1 MSLPE
6 KREIYLHISENSCN
20 FALAKDTS
28 MTDTEYIQA
37 FRARNNKAIT
47 LFYRQY
53 RDSFMA
59 FLANKFHSL
68 NQQLLAEVFQESVSR
83 VWENIERGKLTE
95 TSLTSSLSTY
105 LNSTGIRVWLETNRR
120 YGEDIPN
127 DEDIFVKAQEAY
139 EMERADADEKMQFR
153 QDRQDATREVV
164 DKMGKPCAPLL
175 MAFYWDNNSWDN
187 IARELH
193 YSNAESAK
201 TQKYK
206 CMQRLKTLLKGL

>member
-1 MSLPE
+1 MQIFLCQNLRMSFFC
-6 KREIYLHISENSCN
+6 CN
-20 FALAKDTS
+20 FASAKDTS

-37 FRARNNKAIT
+37 FRARNNKAIS
-47 LFYRQY
+47 LFYREY
-53 RDSFMA
+53 RESFMA

-105 LNSTGIRVWLETNRR
+105 LNSIGIRVWLETNRR

-127 DEDIFVKAQEAY
+127 DEEIFAKAQEAY

-153 QDRQDATREVV
+153 QDRQDVIREVV

-175 MAFYWDNNSWDN
+175 KAFYWDEDSWET
-187 IARELH
+187 IAWDLH
-193 YSNAESAK
+193 YSSADSAK

-206 CMQRLKTLLKGL
+206 CMQKLKTLLKKP

>member
-1 MSLPE
+1 
-6 KREIYLHISENSCN
+6 
-20 FALAKDTS
+20 

-47 LFYRQY
+47 LFYREY
-53 RDSFMA
+53 RESFMA

-127 DEDIFVKAQEAY
+127 DEEIFAKAQEAY

-153 QDRQDATREVV
+153 QDRRDAIREVV

-175 MAFYWDNNSWDN
+175 KAFYWDEDSWET
-187 IARELH
+187 IAWNLH
-193 YSNAESAK
+193 YSSADSAK

-206 CMQRLKTLLKGL
+206 CMQKLKTLLKKL